1 MGRCVNDVDC
11 GAGSR
16 CLNGECVRDEAE
28 CRQDDDCGLGQV
40 CRNGACELAEGFG
53 DPCVVDADCPAN
65 FQCTAEVC
73 IPRVGEGECMLD
85 RDCGPN
91 ERCEMGMCV
100 MDANGGLGDPCAL
113 QNDCA
118 DDLQCVDGICVVPQ
132 MGCMNDRECGA
143 GEFVSRVN
151 RRPSHELHE

>member
-1 MGRCVNDVDC
+1 MNECDRNADCAAGLVCDAGVCIPADMGRCVNDVDC

-73 IPRVGEGECMLD
+73 IPRVGEDECMLD
-85 RDCGPN
+85 GTAVP
-91 ERCEMGMCV
+91 MSAAKWACV
-100 MDANGGLGDPCAL
+100 SWMPMAVLEIRARFRTRLC
-113 QNDCA
+113 
-118 DDLQCVDGICVVPQ
+118 
-132 MGCMNDRECGA
+132 
-143 GEFVSRVN
+143 
-151 RRPSHELHE
+151 